1 MTEVLADLNKNQ
13 ETHAPN
19 GWGGAREGAGRK
31 KHSRDKLKI
40 TDFFTPEEIDQAVME
55 AKLLAFG
62 DGNTKPDKDMLKFII
77 EQVFGKAK
85 QRQVQEDE
93 EGNTLAPVL
102 VKILRDGDTG
112 NSN

>member
-1 MTEVLADLNKNQ
+1 MEDNTELNKNQ
-13 ETHAPN
+13 ETFAPN
-19 GWGGAREGAGRK
+19 GWGGSRSGAGRK

-40 TDFFTPEEIDQAVME
+40 TDYFTPEEINQAVME

-62 DGNTKPDKDMLKFII
+62 DADNKPDRDMLKFII

-102 VKILRDGDTG
+102 VRILRDGNFTND
-112 NSN
+112 N